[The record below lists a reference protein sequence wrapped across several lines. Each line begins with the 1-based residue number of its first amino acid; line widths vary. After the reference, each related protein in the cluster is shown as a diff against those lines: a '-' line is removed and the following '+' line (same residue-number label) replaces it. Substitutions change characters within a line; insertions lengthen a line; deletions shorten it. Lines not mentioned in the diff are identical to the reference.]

1 MLLRVCT
8 ALWLLPAV
16 CPGALA
22 QAEGDATAAATPQ
35 QLERR
40 ASRMVA
46 SAVEMINGGD
56 EARGESL
63 LDAIPRMFP
72 GTQACF
78 KAHLELGRRRIAK
91 GRHDD
96 ALAQLRL
103 VEDATDDDLRADAL
117 NLRAAALQ
125 AQGRSG
131 EAVSLLRRITLE
143 FPASA
148 FADDAYF
155 GIGQIH
161 FEAGRWTRAL
171 EAFERV
177 GTAAPGH
184 GDAKTDASTFAEAGQ
199 RLFAQVSDRDLE
211 ILRSLG
217 ETSRVMFKARSG
229 DVETVD
235 LDLFGR
241 GGSESVASVETVS
254 EPTAPEDGKL
264 TVQGGD
270 DVIATYTDKTDAAGE
285 MNVSRTIR
293 AELVSTGVLAFM
305 DGAGRQSVRAVFS
318 GQPAFLRLRDLDL
331 DTTGG
336 RDQVAVKVV
345 ATFVK
350 PRPTSEEIALG
361 AEVPAEDVVLE
372 RSSVVVQLVETAE
385 RSGEFEG
392 RITPMPGDTN
402 APVRLA
408 PNTLVAEGGDTLTAT
423 YVDKRHLGGGEAVER
438 TAAAT
443 VVAGGNPEPQSIVAN
458 SSDPD
463 VQSRKLLLEAQLLH
477 KLGSIFKDVGLDD
490 PASAKAAEGLRLVSE
505 IMELSSRSNLDRSV
519 IEQTFVVKWN
529 LQLLQDKLHAAIE
542 TCQALVRLYPD
553 TVYADLALMRI
564 AAVRI
569 ESDNV
574 REIESGINVYRS
586 VLRLPNSGSKAEAQ
600 YGIALAYD
608 KLAKLGRRWN
618 QEAATAAAMQA
629 FRTCAETYPDS
640 SFAGESFKRIVEYQ
654 IGVRDYSR
662 AVETLERVFADYPD
676 APWLDEM
683 LMQWG
688 IVLYRQGDRAGAA
701 AKFQRVLEEYPG
713 GQAAPTAA
721 ELLKRVR

>member
-1 MLLRVCT
+1 MPSTRNGGREARMNDMILQASRKRPACRVLLRVCT

-103 VEDATDDDLRADAL
+103 V
-117 NLRAAALQ
+117 
-125 AQGRSG
+125 
-131 EAVSLLRRITLE
+131 
-143 FPASA
+143 
-148 FADDAYF
+148 
-155 GIGQIH
+155 
-161 FEAGRWTRAL
+161 
-171 EAFERV
+171 
-177 GTAAPGH
+177 
-184 GDAKTDASTFAEAGQ
+184 
-199 RLFAQVSDRDLE
+199 
-211 ILRSLG
+211 
-217 ETSRVMFKARSG
+217 
-229 DVETVD
+229 
-235 LDLFGR
+235 
-241 GGSESVASVETVS
+241 
-254 EPTAPEDGKL
+254 
-264 TVQGGD
+264 
-270 DVIATYTDKTDAAGE
+270 
-285 MNVSRTIR
+285 
-293 AELVSTGVLAFM
+293 
-305 DGAGRQSVRAVFS
+305 
-318 GQPAFLRLRDLDL
+318 
-331 DTTGG
+331 
-336 RDQVAVKVV
+336 
-345 ATFVK
+345 
-350 PRPTSEEIALG
+350 
-361 AEVPAEDVVLE
+361 
-372 RSSVVVQLVETAE
+372 
-385 RSGEFEG
+385 
-392 RITPMPGDTN
+392 
-402 APVRLA
+402 
-408 PNTLVAEGGDTLTAT
+408 
-423 YVDKRHLGGGEAVER
+423 
-438 TAAAT
+438 
-443 VVAGGNPEPQSIVAN
+443 
-458 SSDPD
+458 
-463 VQSRKLLLEAQLLH
+463 
-477 KLGSIFKDVGLDD
+477 
-490 PASAKAAEGLRLVSE
+490 SE

-529 LQLLQDKLHAAIE
+529 LQLLQDKLYAAIE